1 MAARARVDPAA
12 TASEPSQEEC
22 RGGRGFFAGPGA
34 YVYEAAGN
42 VDTWTCVGEEPC
54 VVQISMTGRL
64 AYVGDSG
71 ETRDYTD
78 TPKLKA
84 QYLAWC
90 RANNHE
96 PRALGALD

>member
-1 MAARARVDPAA
+1 
-12 TASEPSQEEC
+12 
-22 RGGRGFFAGPGA
+22 
-34 YVYEAAGN
+34 
-42 VDTWTCVGEEPC
+42 
-54 VVQISMTGRL
+54 MTGRL